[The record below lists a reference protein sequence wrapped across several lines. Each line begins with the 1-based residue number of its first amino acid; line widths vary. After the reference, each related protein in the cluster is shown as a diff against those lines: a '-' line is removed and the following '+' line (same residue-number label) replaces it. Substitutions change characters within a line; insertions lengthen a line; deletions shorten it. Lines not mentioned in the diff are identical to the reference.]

1 MDQTHVTFRC
11 KDRNVTCIMILNDL
25 TRVFASCMRDA
36 QVFERDAPSGSLFEV
51 ERLRKEKGNW
61 LAIAAGVA
69 EEESSA
75 IFPNNSARAERA
87 TIPLNILGGGQ
98 ASFFFVLRPLSLPV
112 EKSSTF
118 ARAAHFAPG
127 DGIPLVEIREAYFR
141 LSNLPG
147 DDNRLNHLRWEL
159 DLMTAHQ
166 DPKEDWLRPWMS
178 RIQYN
183 PGHPPSHM
191 HFNAPPFDAE
201 SLGGDRTEHSPSELR
216 LAVGIPNPLAMI
228 LSLAVW
234 IRQQ

>member
-61 LAIAAGVA
+61 LALAAGVA

-98 ASFFFVLRPLSLPV
+98 ASFSC
-112 EKSSTF
+112 
-118 ARAAHFAPG
+118 
-127 DGIPLVEIREAYFR
+127 
-141 LSNLPG
+141 
-147 DDNRLNHLRWEL
+147 
-159 DLMTAHQ
+159 
-166 DPKEDWLRPWMS
+166 
-178 RIQYN
+178 
-183 PGHPPSHM
+183 
-191 HFNAPPFDAE
+191 
-201 SLGGDRTEHSPSELR
+201 
-216 LAVGIPNPLAMI
+216 
-228 LSLAVW
+228 
-234 IRQQ
+234 

>member
-1 MDQTHVTFRC
+1 MT
-11 KDRNVTCIMILNDL
+11 LNDVSS
-25 TRVFASCMRDA
+25 VFGACMRDA
-36 QVFERDAPSGSLFEV
+36 QVFERDVSSGSLFEA
-51 ERLRKEKGNW
+51 EALKKDNTQW
-61 LAIAAGVA
+61 LAVAAGVSDQ
-69 EEESSA
+69 EST
-75 IFPNNSARAERA
+75 ILFPNNPARAERA

-98 ASFFFVLRPLSLPV
+98 ASFFFLLRPIGFPV

-118 ARAAHFAPG
+118 VRAAHFAPR

-159 DLMTAHQ
+159 DLTTAYQ
-166 DPKEDWLRPWMS
+166 DPSENWLRPWMR

-183 PGHPPSHM
+183 PGHPPSHI

-201 SLGGDRTEHSPSELR
+201 FVGRDRSDHSPSELR

-228 LSLAVW
+228 LSLAGW

>member
-1 MDQTHVTFRC
+1 MTLD
-11 KDRNVTCIMILNDL
+11 DL
-25 TRVFASCMRDA
+25 SKVFTACMRDA
-36 QVFERDAPSGSLFEV
+36 QVFERDVPSGSLFEV
-51 ERLRKEKGNW
+51 ERVRKEKGNW

-87 TIPLNILGGGQ
+87 TIPLNVLGGGQ
-98 ASFFFVLRPLSLPV
+98 ASFFFVLRPLNLPL

-141 LSNLPG
+141 LSNLRG

-166 DPKEDWLRPWMS
+166 DPKKDWLRPWMS

-191 HFNAPPFDAE
+191 HFNALPFDAE
-201 SLGGDRTEHSPSELR
+201 SLGGDRTERSPSELR